1 MISTPITRKFGLTTP
16 IVNAGM
22 AMIARPELAAA
33 VSNAGGLGTIGCDI
47 NPPAVLRQHVRQTKA
62 MTDRPFGVDLIGD
75 FVTDG
80 HLEVVIE
87 EKVALAIFFW
97 TLPTRAQVE
106 KLTSQGIAVWMQV
119 GSVSEADE
127 AVTLGAGALIVQG
140 AEAGGHTRSEA
151 STFTL
156 FPRLR
161 RRHADLPM
169 LAAGGIADG
178 TTMAAALVLGA
189 DAVWC
194 GSRFLAATESAAHD
208 GYKAAVVA
216 ADVGDTSVLS
226 IYGPEWPGQPMRVL
240 LNDGARVAVGREA
253 EAVAEA
259 AGQIVGSTDLNG
271 TTIPVPRYSAILP
284 TREFQGDLQ
293 QTCLTA
299 GQSAGNIADVR
310 PAAEIVNEMTAEAI
324 TALRRLQQRNGA
336 HLTTVTRAR
345 ECRTQ
350 SICHKSRATETPG
363 RHVHVRR
370 GV

>member
-1 MISTPITRKFGLTTP
+1 MFSTPITRRFGLATP

-33 VSNAGGLGTIGCDI
+33 VCNAGGLGTIGCDI
-47 NPPAVLRQHVRQTKA
+47 NPPEVLRQHVRQTKA

-80 HLEVVIE
+80 HLEVLIE

-97 TLPTRAQVE
+97 TMPTRAQVSR
-106 KLTSQGIAVWMQV
+106 LASRSISVWMQV
-119 GSVSEADE
+119 GSVAEADE
-127 AVTLGAGALIVQG
+127 AVALGADALIVQG

-169 LAAGGIADG
+169 LAAGGIVDG
-178 TTMAAALVLGA
+178 TSMAAALVLGA

-208 GYKAAVVA
+208 EYKAAVVA

-226 IYGPEWPGQPMRVL
+226 IYGPEWPGQPMRVI
-240 LNDGARVAVGREA
+240 LNSGAREAIGREA
-253 EAVAEA
+253 EAIAEA
-259 AGQIVGSTDLNG
+259 AGRIVGSTDLNG
-271 TTIPVPRYSAILP
+271 TTIPIPRYSAILP
-284 TREFQGDLQ
+284 TRDFKGDLQ

-299 GQSAGNIADVR
+299 GQSAGNITDVR
-310 PAAEIVNEMTAEAI
+310 PAAEIVNEMTADAI
-324 TALRRLQQRNGA
+324 AALRRLGP
-336 HLTTVTRAR
+336 LKRA
-345 ECRTQ
+345 
-350 SICHKSRATETPG
+350 G
-363 RHVHVRR
+363 
-370 GV
+370 